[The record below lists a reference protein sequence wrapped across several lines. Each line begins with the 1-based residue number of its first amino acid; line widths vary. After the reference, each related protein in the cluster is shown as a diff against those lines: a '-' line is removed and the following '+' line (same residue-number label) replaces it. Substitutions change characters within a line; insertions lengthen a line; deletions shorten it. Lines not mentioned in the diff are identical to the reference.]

1 MEQLFH
7 EFVPPRLGMHYIV
20 KIEVNDFHF
29 IQFGSHGMR
38 HHTKCRWSK
47 SGWANTISGS
57 TSNPKT
63 QVHASLEIA
72 SSSNPCPR

>member
-47 SGWANTISGS
+47 SGWANTI
-57 TSNPKT
+57 
-63 QVHASLEIA
+63 
-72 SSSNPCPR
+72 